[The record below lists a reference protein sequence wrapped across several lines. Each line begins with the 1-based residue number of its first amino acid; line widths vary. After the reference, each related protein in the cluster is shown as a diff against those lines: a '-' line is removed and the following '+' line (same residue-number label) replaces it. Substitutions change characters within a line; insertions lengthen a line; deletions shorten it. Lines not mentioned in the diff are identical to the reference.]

1 MASLKIG
8 IVMLARGM
16 HSMTQTSVTALEK
29 SLSYAGLLNSSKLV
43 LVDNSSPDPYQE
55 DHLNTNVS
63 KTIVRLDKSHSFS
76 AASNLGAAKLRDSDM
91 LLFLNNDV
99 FLHPRA
105 IEAMIQDKAT
115 LSAEVCGLRLVYPN
129 GKIQHVGVG
138 FGPTTTIPHHLNH
151 YEPSSLHSRVSGYC
165 QAITGAVML
174 IDSRLFWELEGFD
187 ELFSFCYEDTDFC
200 LRAASIG
207 KKIICSQT
215 VDSIHLEGQ
224 TRDETS
230 MRYQNL
236 SAEVFAARWG
246 GRVSSLRA

>member
-1 MASLKIG
+1 VASIKIG

-43 LVDNSSPDPYQE
+43 LVDNSSPDPYQP
-55 DHLNTNVS
+55 DHLDTNVS

-76 AASNLGAAKLRDSDM
+76 AASNWGAAKLRDSDV

-105 IEAMIQDKAT
+105 VEAMIQDKVR
-115 LSAEVCGLRLVYPN
+115 LSAEVCGPRLVYPN

-138 FGPTTTIPHHLNH
+138 FAPGVATPHHLNH
-151 YEPSSLHSRVSGYC
+151 YEPSSLHPRVSGFC
-165 QAITGAVML
+165 QAITGAAML
-174 IDSRLFWELEGFD
+174 IDSELFWELEGFD
-187 ELFSFCYEDTDFC
+187 EIFSFCYEDTDFC
-200 LRAASIG
+200 LRAAAIG

-224 TRDETS
+224 TRNETS
-230 MRYQNL
+230 TRYQNL
-236 SAEVFAARWG
+236 SAEIFVARWG
-246 GRVSSLRA
+246 GRVSSLSA

>member
-1 MASLKIG
+1 VASIKIG

-43 LVDNSSPDPYQE
+43 LVDNSSPDPYQP
-55 DHLNTNVS
+55 DHLDTNVS

-76 AASNLGAAKLRDSDM
+76 AASNWGAAKLRDSDV

-105 IEAMIQDKAT
+105 VEAMIQDKVR
-115 LSAEVCGLRLVYPN
+115 LSAEVCGPRLVYPN

-138 FGPTTTIPHHLNH
+138 FAPGVATPHHFNH
-151 YEPSSLHSRVSGYC
+151 YEPSSLHARVSGYC
-165 QAITGAVML
+165 QAITGAAML
-174 IDSRLFWELEGFD
+174 IDSELFWELEGFD
-187 ELFSFCYEDTDFC
+187 EIFSFCYEDTDFC
-200 LRAASIG
+200 LRAAAIG

-224 TRDETS
+224 TRNETS
-230 MRYQNL
+230 TRYQNL
-236 SAEVFAARWG
+236 SAEIFVARWG
-246 GRVSSLRA
+246 GRVSSLSA

>member
-8 IVMLARGM
+8 VVMLARSM
-16 HSMTQTSVTALEK
+16 HPMTQTSVVALES
-29 SLSYAGLLNSSKLV
+29 SLAYAGLLNSSKLV
-43 LVDNSSPDPYQE
+43 LVDNSSPDPYRE
-55 DHLNTNVS
+55 ENLDTNVS
-63 KTIVRLDKSHSFS
+63 LSVVRLDKSHSFS
-76 AASNLGAAKLRDSDM
+76 SASNWGASKLRDSDM

-105 IEAMIQDKAT
+105 IEAMIQDKGR
-115 LSAEVCGLRLVYPN
+115 LSAGICGLRLVYPN
-129 GKIQHVGVG
+129 GKIQHMGVG
-138 FGPTTTIPHHLNH
+138 FGSSMAIPHHLNH
-151 YEPSSLHSRVSGYC
+151 YEPSILQPRVSGYC

-174 IDSRLFWELEGFD
+174 IDSELFWELEGFD
-187 ELFSFCYEDTDFC
+187 EIFSFCYEDTDFC
-200 LRAASIG
+200 LRAGALG
-207 KKIICSQT
+207 KKVICSQT

-236 SAEVFAARWG
+236 SSEMFLARWG

>member
-1 MASLKIG
+1 VASIKIG

-29 SLSYAGLLNSSKLV
+29 SLSYAGLLNSSNLV
-43 LVDNSSPDPYQE
+43 LVDNSSPDPYQP
-55 DHLNTNVS
+55 DHLDTNVS

-76 AASNLGAAKLRDSDM
+76 AASNWGAAKLRDSDM

-105 IEAMIQDKAT
+105 VEAMIQDKVR
-115 LSAEVCGLRLVYPN
+115 LSAEVCGPRLVYPN

-138 FGPTTTIPHHLNH
+138 FTPGMAIPHHLHH
-151 YEPSSLHSRVSGYC
+151 YEPSSLHPRVSGFC
-165 QAITGAVML
+165 QAISGAAML
-174 IDSRLFWELEGFD
+174 IDSELFWELKGFD
-187 ELFSFCYEDTDFC
+187 EIFSFCYEDTDFC
-200 LRAASIG
+200 LRAAAIG

-224 TRDETS
+224 TRNETS

-236 SAEVFAARWG
+236 SAETFAARWG
-246 GRVSSLRA
+246 GRISSLSA

>member
-1 MASLKIG
+1 VASLRIG
-8 IVMLARGM
+8 IVMLAKGM

-43 LVDNSSPDPYQE
+43 LVDNSSPDPYQQE
-55 DHLNTNVS
+55 HLNTNVS
-63 KTIVRLDKSHSFS
+63 KIIVRLDKSHSFS
-76 AASNLGAAKLRDSDM
+76 AASNWGASKLRDSDM

-105 IEAMIQDKAT
+105 IQAMIQDKDRLGAGI
-115 LSAEVCGLRLVYPN
+115 CGLRLVYPN
-129 GKIQHVGVG
+129 GKIQHMGVG
-138 FGPTTTIPHHLNH
+138 FSSNVAIPHHLNH
-151 YEPSSLHSRVSGYC
+151 YEPSSLQPRVSTYC

-174 IDSRLFWELEGFD
+174 IDSELFLELEGFD
-187 ELFSFCYEDTDFC
+187 EIFSFCYEDTDFC
-200 LRAASIG
+200 LRAGGIG
-207 KKIICSQT
+207 KRVICSQT

-236 SAEVFAARWG
+236 SSEIFFARWG

>member
-1 MASLKIG
+1 MASLRIG
-8 IVMLARGM
+8 IVMLAKGM

-43 LVDNSSPDPYQE
+43 LVDNSSPDPYRLE
-55 DHLNTNVS
+55 NLITNLS
-63 KTIVRLDKSHSFS
+63 ISIVRLDRSHSFS
-76 AASNLGAAKLRDSDM
+76 AASNWGASKLRDSDM

-105 IEAMIQDKAT
+105 IESMIQDKGR
-115 LSAEVCGLRLVYPN
+115 LGAEICGIRLVYPN
-129 GKIQHVGVG
+129 GKIQHMGVG
-138 FGPTTTIPHHLNH
+138 FSPTMANPHHLNH
-151 YEPSSLHSRVSGYC
+151 FEPSILQPRLSGYC

-174 IDSRLFWELEGFD
+174 IDSELFWELQGFD
-187 ELFSFCYEDTDFC
+187 EIFSFCYEDTDFC
-200 LRAASIG
+200 LRARAIG
-207 KKIICSQT
+207 KKVICSQT

-236 SAEVFAARWG
+236 SSEMFLARWG
-246 GRVSSLRA
+246 GRVSSLIA